1 MGCGKKMGQGIKLF
15 CIISITYSQLQNT
28 KAPWISLTTLQEGL
42 QNSMNEY
49 LLKTYTEQEVIEAIQ
64 KMQPTKAPT
73 LDGMALTFYKKY

>member
-1 MGCGKKMGQGIKLF
+1 MWKEDGARDQIILYYFYNLF
-15 CIISITYSQLQNT
+15 STTKHKGSMDFLDNITRRVT
-28 KAPWISLTTLQEGL
+28 
-42 QNSMNEY
+42 NSMNEY